1 MSRRE
6 LLPFAIS
13 FIFALVA
20 GLLYTW
26 QIDPVEYVDTAPDTL
41 RVDFKSDYLALI
53 ASAYASTGN
62 LARAQAR
69 LDLFS
74 DPDPAT
80 TLATLAQQRLAEGHP
95 ESEARAIA
103 MLASVL
109 GEQPTPYVRTPGALE
124 TALASNP
131 SVTPDIIAT
140 SLALQTLAPT
150 LAPSRTPTPAFT
162 GAFELQPRELICDPT
177 LGQSLLQGLVLDAQG
192 RQLSGVE
199 ILVVWD
205 TGQDHFFTGLKP
217 ELGLG
222 YGDFSMT
229 EGVVYAV
236 QIAGSTDL
244 VTGLATEECDD
255 AGEDVYLGTWLLTF
269 VRRST
274 TP

>member
-1 MSRRE
+1 MRRSE
-6 LLPFAIS
+6 LLPFVIS
-13 FIFALVA
+13 FIIALGV

-41 RVDFKSDYLALI
+41 RADFKSDYLALI

-69 LDLFS
+69 LDLFP

-80 TLATLAQQRLAEGHP
+80 TLADLAQQRLAEGRP

-103 MLASVL
+103 LLASAL
-109 GEQPTPYVRTPGALE
+109 GEQPTPFMRTPGALE
-124 TALASNP
+124 TALAANP
-131 SVTPDIIAT
+131 TVTPDILAT
-140 SLALQTLAPT
+140 SHALQTSAPT
-150 LAPSRTPTPAFT
+150 LIPSRTPTPFVA
-162 GAFELQPRELICDPT
+162 GSFELQSRELICDPA
-177 LGQSLLQGLVLDAQG
+177 LPGPLLQGMVLDAQR
-192 RQLSGVE
+192 RQLPGVE
-199 ILVVWD
+199 VLVVWD

-236 QIAGSTDL
+236 QIAGNAVL
-244 VTGLATEECDD
+244 VSDISPEECGDD
-255 AGEDVYLGTWLLTF
+255 GEDIYLSSWLLTF
-269 VRRST
+269 VRRSS
-274 TP
+274 P